1 MTKYSYNPP
10 AIIKKIFK
18 DFYWQ
23 TTNNK
28 ILLTFDDG
36 PNPGTTE
43 KILELLGSLNIKA
56 LHFCIGN
63 NLKKYPALTNE
74 LISEGHTIGN
84 HTLSHKFLTRITRE
98 AAKDELE
105 KVNSI
110 LADEFN
116 YNVKHVRPPYG
127 RFNLSVR
134 KLLNKSNL
142 KVVMWNLV
150 TYDYKNDMKKV
161 KFAIDNYLQNN
172 SIIVLHDSNKSK
184 DIIIDSIKY
193 ITDAAAVRGFKF
205 GEPEECL
212 K

>member
-10 AIIKKIFK
+10 AIVKKIFSE
-18 DFYWQ
+18 FYWH

-36 PNPGTTE
+36 PNSGTTG
-43 KILELLGSLNIKA
+43 KILEQLSSLNIKA
-56 LHFCIGN
+56 LHFCIGS
-63 NLKKYPALTNE
+63 NLKKHPGLTNE
-74 LISEGHTIGN
+74 LISEGQTIGN
-84 HTLSHKFLTRITRE
+84 HTLNHEYLTRIS
-98 AAKDELE
+98 KDEVKSE
-105 KVNSI
+105 IEHVNLI
-110 LADEFN
+110 LANDFN
-116 YNVKHVRPPYG
+116 YNVKYIRPPYG

-134 KLLNKSNL
+134 KLLNKTNL

-150 TYDYKNDMKKV
+150 TYDYKYDMKKV
-161 KFAIDNYLQNN
+161 KFAVDNFLQNN

-193 ITDAAAVRGFKF
+193 IADAAAVRGFKF